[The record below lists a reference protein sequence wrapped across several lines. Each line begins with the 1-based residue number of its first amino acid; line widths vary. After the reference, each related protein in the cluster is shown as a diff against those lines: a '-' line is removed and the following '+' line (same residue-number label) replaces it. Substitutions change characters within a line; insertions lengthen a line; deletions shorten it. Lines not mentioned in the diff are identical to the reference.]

1 MNISVLTPDRE
12 IFEGTITSVIVPG
25 TNGMFQILEN
35 HAAIVSSLSNGKVEI
50 TKADGQ
56 TMSFTISK
64 GFIEVNNNNV
74 SLLVQGVEGI

>member
-12 IFEGTITSVIVPG
+12 IFEGTITSVTVPG

-35 HAAIVSSLSNGKVEI
+35 HAAIVSSLGSGKVEI

-56 TMSFTISK
+56 AMTFTISK

-74 SLLVQGVEGI
+74 SLLVQGVEGV

>member
-1 MNISVLTPDRE
+1 MNISVLTPDKE

-35 HAAIVSSLSNGKVEI
+35 HAAIVSSLGAGAVSI

-56 TMSFTISK
+56 KMEFTIAK
-64 GFIEVNNNNV
+64 GFIEVNNNVV
-74 SLLVQGVEGI
+74 SLLVQGVEGA